1 MYIYIHIYIYIKY
14 YPISRKKSLCYI
26 ILCMDYW
33 TIDIPMHFQN
43 NSLVGRDHPN
53 LSTVDLSYSTL
64 PVDHVFLNSNVL
76 VLFLGLTSNLR
87 LQLWP
92 WLLVITCYFYGI
104 IHSINGGFLST
115 YNW

>member
-1 MYIYIHIYIYIKY
+1 MLYAW
-14 YPISRKKSLCYI
+14 I
-26 ILCMDYW
+26 IGL
-33 TIDIPMHFQN
+33 DIPLHFQN

-92 WLLVITCYFYGI
+92 FISYNWLFLWDYTFYKW
-104 IHSINGGFLST
+104 GFLST